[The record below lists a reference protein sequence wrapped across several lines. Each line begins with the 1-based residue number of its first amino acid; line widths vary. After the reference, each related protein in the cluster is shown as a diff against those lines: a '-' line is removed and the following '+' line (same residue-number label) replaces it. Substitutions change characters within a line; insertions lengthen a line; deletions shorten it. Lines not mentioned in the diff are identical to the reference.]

1 VEQKVKKFQ
10 IIPRLRRN
18 DFLVE
23 CCFWETAFLEE
34 AAIFPS
40 WNRNATAFA
49 FDKKL
54 LQANEAGTTGEL
66 K

>member
-10 IIPRLRRN
+10 INPRVRRN
-18 DFLVE
+18 DFLIE
-23 CCFWETAFLEE
+23 CCFSETAFSEE
-34 AAIFPS
+34 PSIFPS

-54 LQANEAGTTGEL
+54 LQTNEAGTTGEL